1 MAPVPTEVKYE
12 DNNGESKPESGSDS
26 EGGDIPANGNDSLP
40 SETRLPNA
48 DTPSNRKKCV
58 VVGLGMV
65 GIAFIEK
72 LLKYDID
79 GGRDEWEVTV

>member
-1 MAPVPTEVKYE
+1 MAPVPTEVQYE
-12 DNNGESKPESGSDS
+12 DKTGESKAESSGS
-26 EGGDIPANGNDSLP
+26 EGGDLPANGNDSLP
-40 SETRLPNA
+40 SETNLPNA

>member
-1 MAPVPTEVKYE
+1 MAPVPTEVQYE
-12 DNNGESKPESGSDS
+12 DGKREGEANLPDPSKIDSAESTAD
-26 EGGDIPANGNDSLP
+26 DPKP
-40 SETRLPNA
+40 SG
-48 DTPSNRKKCV
+48 KKMRCV
-58 VVGLGMV
+58 VIGLGMV

>member
-12 DNNGESKPESGSDS
+12 ESTGESKSEASSQADIPESG
-26 EGGDIPANGNDSLP
+26 
-40 SETRLPNA
+40 TRNLHNA
-48 DTPSNRKKCV
+48 DTPSKRKKCI

-79 GGRDEWEVTV
+79 GGRDEWEVVV

>member
-12 DNNGESKPESGSDS
+12 DNGNGASSSS
-26 EGGDIPANGNDSLP
+26 NDSVPDNDNENLP
-40 SETRLPNA
+40 NETHLPNA
-48 DTPSNRKKCV
+48 DTPENRKKCV

-72 LLKYDID
+72 LLKFDID
-79 GGRDEWEVTV
+79 GGRDEWEVVV

>member
-12 DNNGESKPESGSDS
+12 NTGESRPEDAFQPTMPDVASPGSSDPQSSGH
-26 EGGDIPANGNDSLP
+26 
-40 SETRLPNA
+40 
-48 DTPSNRKKCV
+48 RKKCV

-65 GIAFIEK
+65 GIAFVEK

-79 GGRDEWEVTV
+79 GGRDEWEVVV

>member
-12 DNNGESKPESGSDS
+12 EPPAQADHPDLSKPDNPDAPNEKQSTADDPKPSG
-26 EGGDIPANGNDSLP
+26 
-40 SETRLPNA
+40 
-48 DTPSNRKKCV
+48 KKQKCV

-72 LLKYDID
+72 LLKNDID
-79 GGRDEWEVTV
+79 GGRDEWEVVV

>member
-12 DNNGESKPESGSDS
+12 DKGESKPEEAAPSG
-26 EGGDIPANGNDSLP
+26 IPDNGTTNLV
-40 SETRLPNA
+40 NA
-48 DTPSNRKKCV
+48 DTPGNRKKCV